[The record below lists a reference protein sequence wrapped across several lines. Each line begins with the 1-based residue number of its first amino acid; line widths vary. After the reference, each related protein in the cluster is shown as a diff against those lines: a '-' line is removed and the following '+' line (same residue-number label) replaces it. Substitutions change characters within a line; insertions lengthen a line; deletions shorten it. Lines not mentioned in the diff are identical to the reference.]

1 MSPVTLD
8 PAAFQGLNSEELARQ
23 LYDVLMADIE
33 PDLLLENL
41 SSLDAKYAGETPEE
55 KERRLARYEAAYKRF
70 DQEFN
75 DFMAQINAEVHASR
89 RTALQEKEA
98 ASDASDQQT
107 LTSLES
113 VFG

>member
-41 SSLDAKYAGETPEE
+41 SSLDAKYTNETPQE
-55 KERRLARYEAAYKRF
+55 KELRLSRYEAAYKRF

-75 DFMAQINAEVHASR
+75 EFMAQINAEVHASR
-89 RTALQEKEA
+89 RAALQEKEA
-98 ASDASDQQT
+98 ASDASDQQA

-113 VFG
+113 AFG